1 MATQSYR
8 GSQSQGG
15 LGDYYQTQN
24 YFNTQASQQI
34 PNSYAEFPALGTLS
48 QVRHPP
54 STGFVPLCLGKIAGV
69 LAKRLEGC

>member
-15 LGDYYQTQN
+15 LGDYYQTQD
-24 YFNTQASQQI
+24 YFGTQASQQI

-48 QVRHPP
+48 QV
-54 STGFVPLCLGKIAGV
+54 
-69 LAKRLEGC
+69 